1 MKRHGFSGQR
11 ASHGVKKVHRHQGGT
26 GMCQSPGRLF
36 KGKKMAGRFGNE
48 RSTYEKSSSC
58 GYRQRSESSGGARR
72 STWAEWWL
80 CRCTANQQSEA
91 FGWCWN
97 ARYEEEGCKMNLTVY
112 NAAGKQVGKYE
123 IDPSELSPKINKQ
136 LLHDAVVMYQA
147 NLRQGTFRTKSRGE
161 VSGTTKK
168 MYRQKGTG
176 NARAGSKRSGVR
188 RGGGHIFRKTPTR
201 FQLENATK
209 SASVSHSNGVSGSS
223 RR

>member
-1 MKRHGFSGQR
+1 
-11 ASHGVKKVHRHQGGT
+11 
-26 GMCQSPGRLF
+26 
-36 KGKKMAGRFGNE
+36 
-48 RSTYEKSSSC
+48 
-58 GYRQRSESSGGARR
+58 
-72 STWAEWWL
+72 
-80 CRCTANQQSEA
+80 
-91 FGWCWN
+91 
-97 ARYEEEGCKMNLTVY
+97 MNLTVY

-188 RGGGHIFRKTPTR
+188 RGGGHIFAKRPRDFSWRMPLMPFESLTEVP
-201 FQLENATK
+201 
-209 SASVSHSNGVSGSS
+209 SAASS
-223 RR
+223 S